1 MYWLS
6 LFCHL
11 WNFQWNALAGYY
23 SQRNYLLCTGISFTH
38 CKEEI
43 MARKKILISAFS
55 NLYTDQRIEKV
66 CKTLHENGYEIEL
79 IGNNWGGEEAMIRPY
94 PFSRINIISKT
105 LKTAYFEFN
114 WMLYWQ
120 LYEKANE
127 HTILLAND
135 LDALLPNYLLAKKLN
150 IPLIFDSHE
159 IFSEMPAVQGKMSQ
173 KLWRY
178 LQNKIVPNLK
188 FMITASGSYAKWF
201 HNKYG
206 INPTVIQNAP
216 RKIDFSIEIPENNPK
231 IILYQG
237 AINPFRG
244 IDKAILAMHHLENVI
259 FKIAGDGPKKKEY
272 EDLIVKEN
280 LQDKVQFLGKLLP
293 EDLREITL
301 TADVGMSIEENGGE
315 SYEFSLPNKV
325 LDCIQARAPLILS
338 PLPEM
343 LSIKNQF
350 DVGEII
356 KNHQPEN
363 IATAIN
369 LVLNKGRKNYQL
381 ELKKASEILCW
392 ENEEVKL
399 LDVFEKASR

>member
-1 MYWLS
+1 
-6 LFCHL
+6 
-11 WNFQWNALAGYY
+11 
-23 SQRNYLLCTGISFTH
+23 
-38 CKEEI
+38 

-79 IGNNWGGEEAMIRPY
+79 IGNDWGGKEEMTRPY

-114 WMLYWQ
+114 WLLYWQ
-120 LYEKANE
+120 LYEKADQ

-150 IPLIFDSHE
+150 IPLVFDSHE

-201 HNKYG
+201 QNKYG
-206 INPTVIQNAP
+206 IKPVIIQNAP
-216 RKIDFSIEIPENNPK
+216 RKIDFLIEIPDNSPK
-231 IILYQG
+231 ILLYQG
-237 AINPFRG
+237 ALNPFRG
-244 IDKAILAMHHLENVI
+244 IDTAILAMHHLENVI

-272 EDLIVKEN
+272 EDLVLKKG

-293 EDLREITL
+293 EDLRKITL
-301 TADVGMSIEENGGE
+301 TADAGMSIEENGGE
-315 SYEFSLPNKV
+315 SYLYSLPNKV
-325 LDCIQARAPLILS
+325 LDCIQARVPLIMS
-338 PLPEM
+338 NLPEM
-343 LSIKNQF
+343 LNIKNQF

-356 KNHQPEN
+356 ENHQPEN
-363 IATAIN
+363 IALAIQK
-369 LVLNKGRKNYQL
+369 VLDKTRKNYQNEL
-381 ELKKASEILCW
+381 EKAANVLCW

-399 LDVFEKASR
+399 LDVFEKVSF

>member
-1 MYWLS
+1 
-6 LFCHL
+6 
-11 WNFQWNALAGYY
+11 
-23 SQRNYLLCTGISFTH
+23 
-38 CKEEI
+38 
-43 MARKKILISAFS
+43 MARKKILTSAFS

-66 CKTLHENGYEIEL
+66 CKTLHENGYEVEL
-79 IGNNWGGEEAMIRPY
+79 IGNNWGGEEAMTRPY
-94 PFSRINIISKT
+94 NFSRINIVSKT

-114 WMLYWQ
+114 WKLYWE
-120 LYEKANE
+120 LYGKADQN
-127 HTILLAND
+127 TILHAND
-135 LDALLPNYLLAKKLN
+135 LDALLPNYLLAEKLN

-178 LQNKIVPNLK
+178 LQNKIIPNLK

-201 HNKYG
+201 QNKYG
-206 INPTVIQNAP
+206 INPTVVQNAP
-216 RKIDFSIEIPENNPK
+216 RKIDFSIEIPENKPK
-231 IILYQG
+231 ILLYQG

-244 IDKAILAMHHLENVI
+244 IDKAILAMHHLENVM
-259 FKIAGDGPKKKEY
+259 FKIAGDGPMKKEY
-272 EDLIVKEN
+272 EDLVIKEN

-293 EDLREITL
+293 EDLRKITL

-325 LDCIQARAPLILS
+325 LDCIQAKVPLILS

-343 LSIKNQF
+343 LNIKNQF
-350 DVGEII
+350 NVGEII

-363 IATAIN
+363 IAAAIN
-369 LVLNKGRKNYQL
+369 LILNKERKNYQS

-399 LDVFEKASR
+399 LEVFEKASF